1 MQITREAMRDGQ
13 SLGSKN
19 SEEKA
24 HSITNNLIT
33 LDSYVAASN
42 YLVKKEEAYFKA
54 ASLILMS
61 SR

>member
-1 MQITREAMRDGQ
+1 MVSR
-13 SLGSKN
+13 SV
-19 SEEKA
+19 EKKT

-42 YLVKKEEAYFKA
+42 YFTWFKKEEGGYFKA

-61 SR
+61 DW